1 MPCSYPHRKLD
12 CCGSPEGIEDLRKTI
27 EKLNDAGLGHTAE
40 WLDNEE
46 EIAQR
51 VPWLAGNE
59 MSVSWDARESNSN
72 WFSLTLA

>member
-1 MPCSYPHRKLD
+1 MPCSYLHRKLD
-12 CCGSPEGIEDLRKTI
+12 CCGSPEGIEDLQKTI

-59 MSVSWDARESNSN
+59 MPVSWDAHESNFN